1 MAPIVNMDL
10 HRWTI
15 MRLKNNKNV
24 EKKKKKMWNFFLS
37 EKLFGAMVERL
48 TTATYISSMKTSG
61 ESCKSQHISNVMSD
75 DFI

>member
-15 MRLKNNKNV
+15 MRLKINKNV

-37 EKLFGAMVERL
+37 EKLFGAVEKL
-48 TTATYISSMKTSG
+48 TAATYSIQTSG
-61 ESCKSQHISNVMSD
+61 ESCKSQHISNIMSD